1 MNNVNKLTE
10 QQAKELTAG
19 PYGKQKGRFPLL
31 FAKAAFFGQR
41 PSPKR
46 ATEVRN
52 GTITLV
58 EIGNRKYGITC
69 HHVVEGYRQYRERHD
84 DVIFNIGH
92 VELDPVDQLVDTD
105 PKIDIALIELTNDQI
120 IQLTSEGEIG
130 SQVHKP
136 VKWPPSQPQKDEF
149 VIFGGFPGSL
159 RVVKS
164 FDEYVFYSW
173 SSGGSRI
180 DSVSETRIISAFE
193 RDYWISSFGEKRNLE
208 LKDLGGMSGG
218 PAFIKRE
225 LHFEFVGI
233 LTDYEEN
240 YDTVFFA
247 PAQTIKENGQ
257 ITKAPV

>member
-1 MNNVNKLTE
+1 MNELTE
-10 QQAKELTAG
+10 QQAKELAAG
-19 PYGKQKGRFPLL
+19 HYGKQVSIFPLL

-46 ATEVRN
+46 TTEIRN

-58 EIGNRKYGITC
+58 EIGNRSYGITC
-69 HHVVEGYRQYRERHD
+69 HHVIEGYKQYREQHD

-92 VELDPVDQLVDTD
+92 VELDPVNQLVDSD

-136 VKWPPSQPQKDEF
+136 AKWPPGKPQKDEY

-159 RVVKS
+159 RVVET
-164 FDEYVFYSW
+164 FNEIVFYSW

-180 DSVSETRIISAFE
+180 DAGGDTRFITAFE
-193 RDYWISSFGEKRNLE
+193 RDYWISSFGEKHNLE

-218 PAFIKRE
+218 PAFIKRD

-247 PAQTIKENGQ
+247 SAQTINENGQ
-257 ITKAPV
+257 IIKVPV